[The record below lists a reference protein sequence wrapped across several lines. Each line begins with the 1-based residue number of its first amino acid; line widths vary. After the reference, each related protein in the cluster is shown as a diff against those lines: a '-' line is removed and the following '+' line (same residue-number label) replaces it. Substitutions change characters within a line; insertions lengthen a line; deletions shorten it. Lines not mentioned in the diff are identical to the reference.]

1 MVAKPE
7 SERARDHR
15 AIWCTGVT
23 HDWSARTIN
32 IAEPRSEMTYTRV
45 LISVMEEGGQLCNHG
60 WFVHVNDATLI
71 CLWGWIHD
79 SNRDN
84 GSNQSL
90 GKTRACLSAIARSY
104 DDAPDYVVE
113 LCPSPNSF
121 SFLYSPFPLRIFR
134 LLKLTWNADWILF
147 SIAIHGIPSIL
158 LLTRSRVQISSDIL
172 LNIQKFI

>member
-71 CLWGWIHD
+71 CLWAWIHD

-90 GKTRACLSAIARSY
+90 GKTRACLSAIAPSY
-104 DDAPDYVVE
+104 DDATQ
-113 LCPSPNSF
+113 LCARIVSLSTPPLVLFPIF
-121 SFLYSPFPLRIFR
+121 SISVTGLPVYGGQ
-134 LLKLTWNADWILF
+134 LKLTWNADWILF
-147 SIAIHGIPSIL
+147 SGAILQRNSIDFRINSS
-158 LLTRSRVQISSDIL
+158 TRPNFQR
-172 LNIQKFI
+172 

>member
-104 DDAPDYVVE
+104 DDAIQ
-113 LCPSPNSF
+113 LCARIVSLSTPPLVLFPIF
-121 SFLYSPFPLRIFR
+121 SISVTGLPVYGGQ
-134 LLKLTWNADWILF
+134 LKLTWNADWILF
-147 SIAIHGIPSIL
+147 SSAILQRNSIDFRINSS
-158 LLTRSRVQISSDIL
+158 TRPNFQR
-172 LNIQKFI
+172 

>member
-104 DDAPDYVVE
+104 DDATQ
-113 LCPSPNSF
+113 LCARIVSLSTPLLVLFPIF
-121 SFLYSPFPLRIFR
+121 SISVTGLPVYGGQ
-134 LLKLTWNADWILF
+134 LKLTWNADWILF
-147 SIAIHGIPSIL
+147 SSAILQRNSIDFRINSS
-158 LLTRSRVQISSDIL
+158 TRPNFQR
-172 LNIQKFI
+172 